1 MSRVLCA
8 AAFVF
13 ALALCADAGFGQ
25 QTALD
30 LDGRAV
36 DPLETASHRIVVLV
50 FVRTDCAISSRY
62 APTIQRL
69 SATYAGRAEFWL
81 VYPDKAQS
89 PAAIRKYLQEYGY
102 KLSALRD
109 IAHVLVKRSEVQITP
124 EAAVF
129 DRNGRLAYHGRIDD
143 WFYSLGRARNT
154 PSTHELEDAIQA
166 ALLGRAPPVATS
178 GAVGC
183 YISDLE

>member
-1 MSRVLCA
+1 MPRVLCA

-13 ALALCADAGFGQ
+13 AFALCADAWFGQ
-25 QTALD
+25 PTALD
-30 LDGRAV
+30 LDGKAV
-36 DPLETASHRIVVLV
+36 DPLQTASHRIVVLV
-50 FVRTDCAISSRY
+50 FVRTDCAISNRY

-69 SATYAGRAEFWL
+69 SAVYADRAEFWL
-81 VYPDKAQS
+81 VYPDKGES
-89 PAAIRKYLQEYGY
+89 PAAIRKYLQDYGY

-109 IAHVLVKRSEVQITP
+109 IEHTLVKRSEAQITP

-129 DRNGRLAYHGRIDD
+129 DRSGRLSYHGRIDD

-166 ALLGRAPPVATS
+166 ALQGHAPPVSTAT
-178 GAVGC
+178 AIGC

>member
-13 ALALCADAGFGQ
+13 ASALCADAWFGQ

-36 DPLETASHRIVVLV
+36 DPLQTASHRIVVLV

-69 SATYAGRAEFWL
+69 GAAYADRAEFWL
-81 VYPDKAQS
+81 VYPDKRES
-89 PAAIRKYLQEYGY
+89 PAAIRKYLRDYGY
-102 KLSALRD
+102 KLRALRD
-109 IAHVLVKRSEVQITP
+109 IEHTLVRRSEAQITP

-129 DRNGRLAYHGRIDD
+129 DRSGRLRYHGRIDD
-143 WFYSLGRARNT
+143 WFYSLGRARNQ

-166 ALLGRAPPVATS
+166 ALQGRAPPVSTAT
-178 GAVGC
+178 AIGC